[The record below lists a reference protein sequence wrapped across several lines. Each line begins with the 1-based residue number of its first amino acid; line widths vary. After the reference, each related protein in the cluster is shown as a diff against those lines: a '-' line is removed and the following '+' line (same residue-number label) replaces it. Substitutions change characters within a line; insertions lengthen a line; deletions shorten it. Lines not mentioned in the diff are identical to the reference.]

1 MPIKDL
7 LKSCEELLE
16 DDFVNEPE
24 ELESNVGG
32 GGAHCRDG
40 NRHSDT
46 SGLTD
51 VSYVGAA
58 NPPLQHQGSS
68 PQHQVPIEIDSM
80 QGKRPR
86 AFTDSDANAVSRS
99 LASSESPAVE
109 GTSSKRSAFR
119 VVTRAHHASVRLPTK
134 SRKCYRCRSGCS
146 FISRV
151 PLRPSPSLLMR
162 LGIISLA
169 RASSTLLPVAVPP
182 RQHPRNDVRLSV
194 VATVTTTTTPTV
206 TTEATLRRLRIF

>member
-1 MPIKDL
+1 MGERFDITEIEFSLIDGPKRRRPVWRRRRWPRGTGTATPFSTKWTQRTSPRANMPIKDL

-119 VVTRAHHASVRLPTK
+119 VVTPGT
-134 SRKCYRCRSGCS
+134 SRIRQ
-146 FISRV
+146 V
-151 PLRPSPSLLMR
+151 ANQEPEM
-162 LGIISLA
+162 
-169 RASSTLLPVAVPP
+169 LPVSQRLQFHESAEYPC
-182 RQHPRNDVRLSV
+182 VRV
-194 VATVTTTTTPTV
+194 RVC
-206 TTEATLRRLRIF
+206 